1 MKTVLITGATSG
13 FGEAAARKYVAEG
26 YQAVICGRRMERL
39 TELASELSSE
49 SDSQKGAAVLP
60 LQLDVRDRSAV
71 ETAIT
76 SLPAS
81 FRKVDVLINNA
92 GLALGL
98 GGADEADLD
107 HWDTMVDTNIKGLMY
122 LCRAVL
128 PLMTAHGAGH
138 VVNIGSVAAS
148 WPYPG
153 GNTYGGT
160 KAFVQQFSRNL
171 RSDLLGKNIRVTNIE
186 PGMCE
191 TEFSVVRFDGDETK
205 ASQVYAGMQP
215 LKAEDIAEIIY
226 WTTALPPHIN
236 INQLEVMPVAQAW
249 SGFAVH
255 RDGS

>member
-1 MKTVLITGATSG
+1 MKTVLITGASSG
-13 FGEAAARKYVAEG
+13 FGEAAARKYVSEG
-26 YQAVICGRRMERL
+26 DQVIVCGRRAERL
-39 TELASELSSE
+39 DVLASELGP
-49 SDSQKGAAVLP
+49 GALA
-60 LQLDVRDRSAV
+60 LQLDVRDRDAV
-71 ETAIT
+71 EQAIA
-76 SLPAS
+76 SLPEAFQS
-81 FRKVDVLINNA
+81 IDVLINNA

-128 PLMTAHGAGH
+128 PLMTAQGTGH

-153 GNTYGGT
+153 GNAYGGT

-171 RSDLLGKNIRVTNIE
+171 RVDLLGKNIRVSNIE

-191 TEFSVVRFDGDETK
+191 TEFSLVRFDGDESK
-205 ASQVYAGMQP
+205 ARQVYAGMQP

-249 SGFAVH
+249 SPFAVH
-255 RDGS
+255 REGS

>member
-13 FGEAAARKYVAEG
+13 FGAAAAKKFISEGHRVVLTGRRDERLKNQVAELG
-26 YQAVICGRRMERL
+26 SNAYGHA
-39 TELASELSSE
+39 
-49 SDSQKGAAVLP
+49 
-60 LQLDVRDRSAV
+60 LDVSDREQV
-71 ETAIT
+71 F
-76 SLPAS
+76 SLLGALPPE
-81 FRKVDVLINNA
+81 FQGVDVLINNA

-98 GGADEADLD
+98 GGADEADVD
-107 HWDTMVDTNIKGLMY
+107 QWETMVDTNIKGLMY

-128 PLMTAHGAGH
+128 PSMTEQGGGH

-191 TEFSVVRFDGDETK
+191 TEFSVVRFDGDEGK
-205 ASQVYAGMQP
+205 AQQVYAGMKP
-215 LKAEDIAEIIY
+215 LSADDIAEIIY
-226 WTTALPPHIN
+226 WTTALPAHIN
-236 INQLEVMPVAQAW
+236 VNQLEVMPVTQAW
-249 SGFAVH
+249 SPFAVH
-255 RDGS
+255 REVDPG